1 MTSVKYK
8 TDLLPLCI
16 LGVTFFVDCYMIYTY
31 QLERWY
37 IPLIWTIFSIPF
49 IKGFLCA
56 FNHHHQHV
64 SPFKHKSLNYLIG
77 IFYASTTG
85 VTYNTWVIHH
95 NIDHHT
101 TGHLGLAWPEEAS
114 TWVRPS
120 GATMTH
126 WEYSFKTWLFS
137 YYMVFRN
144 CAINRSKI
152 KAKGNEFF
160 LFFILQFLITIGA
173 LYFNWYTGLLLW
185 VIQPAICLFITGDAT
200 WHHHNGLK
208 DTRITHACR
217 NNLDPIGNILKGNL
231 GYHSAH
237 HKKQGLHWSLLPEYH
252 LKLLDSKSMPLDVKN
267 YVAPSDKHMALIYP
281 LIRILFSKT
290 IQAHENIIKKHPGNI
305 RNIYLAKD

>member
-16 LGVTFFVDCYMIYTY
+16 LGATFFVDCYMLYTY
-31 QLERWY
+31 RLERWY

-208 DTRITHACR
+208 DTRVTHACR

-231 GYHSAH
+231 GYHSF
-237 HKKQGLHWSLLPEYH
+237 
-252 LKLLDSKSMPLDVKN
+252 
-267 YVAPSDKHMALIYP
+267 ALVT
-281 LIRILFSKT
+281 S
-290 IQAHENIIKKHPGNI
+290 A
-305 RNIYLAKD
+305 

>member
-16 LGVTFFVDCYMIYTY
+16 LGATFFVDCYMLYTY
-31 QLERWY
+31 RLERWY

-77 IFYASTTG
+77 IFYANTTG

-173 LYFNWYTGLLLW
+173 LYFNWYTG
-185 VIQPAICLFITGDAT
+185 
-200 WHHHNGLK
+200 
-208 DTRITHACR
+208 
-217 NNLDPIGNILKGNL
+217 
-231 GYHSAH
+231 
-237 HKKQGLHWSLLPEYH
+237 
-252 LKLLDSKSMPLDVKN
+252 
-267 YVAPSDKHMALIYP
+267 
-281 LIRILFSKT
+281 
-290 IQAHENIIKKHPGNI
+290 NI
-305 RNIYLAKD
+305 RCCKNGI